1 MKRPDQISLQR
12 SALAGGATLITLR
25 GAQPGPTLALLG
37 GVHGD
42 EDEGV
47 LAVHRV
53 LQEINSAALTGTL
66 RAVAPANP
74 NAWDAQ
80 RRTSPLDDA
89 DLARSFPG
97 DPAGRPTSI
106 LAARITAEVIAGA
119 DLLIDLHSA
128 GLRYRMPLFCGFAR
142 GNGAAERSKRAAV
155 VFGTPIIWEHADMA
169 PGRSLSVA
177 AEQGIP
183 AIYAE
188 CSGGGSIR
196 SQQLDAFVRGVLAVM
211 TDLGMLPASY
221 RRDPDTEPHWVY
233 GGGDLDAGAQS
244 RHDGLFVS
252 ATEAGVVLPEG
263 EEVGRIYDDQGC
275 ELDVIRSPFEGR
287 VMFLRRQARIQVG
300 DVLFALARLEAGQR

>member
-1 MKRPDQISLQR
+1 MKRPDPISLER
-12 SALAGGATLITLR
+12 TALAGGAMLITLR

-53 LQEINSAALTGTL
+53 LQQIKGAPLTGTL

-74 NAWDAQ
+74 LAWAAQ
-80 RRTSPLDDA
+80 RRTNPLDDG
-89 DLARSFPG
+89 DMARAFPG
-97 DPAGRPTSI
+97 DPSGRPTSI
-106 LAARITAEVIAGA
+106 LAASITSEVISGA
-119 DLLIDLHSA
+119 TLLIDLHSA

-142 GNGAAERSKRAAV
+142 GNAAAERSKRAAL
-155 VFGTPIIWEHADMA
+155 VFATPIIWEHADTA

-177 AEQGIP
+177 FEQEIP

-196 SQQLDAFVRGVLAVM
+196 SSQLDAYVRGVLAVM

-221 RRDPDTEPHWVY
+221 RRSPDTEPHWVY
-233 GGGDLDAGAQS
+233 GGGDLDAGSQS
-244 RHDGLFVS
+244 KHNGLFVAS
-252 ATEAGVVLPEG
+252 NEAGAVIPEG
-263 EEVGRIYDDQGC
+263 GEIGRIYDYQGS
-275 ELDVIRSPFEGR
+275 ELELIRAPFQGR

-300 DVLFALARLEAGQR
+300 DVLFALARLKAEKR